1 MILLPDW
8 EPLHVS
14 GIFTPAILICGRE
27 KETQEKEKFRN
38 LGTYREL
45 FYENGVLQKRV
56 ILLGEAGAGKTTFSK
71 HLTDLWCE
79 PRTQQQ
85 FADVTVIKEF
95 RYFFYVSCRF
105 AKEGD
110 IIADMIKDQIF
121 GDDKLKA
128 VATYMLEHYPE
139 CCLILLDGAD
149 EWIGSPDTGRK
160 GDIAGLP
167 GMEGVEHCVILITS
181 RPWRFHSLPTRSR
194 SIFRRF
200 QINGI
205 KDVQVLAYRIL
216 QKLEYP
222 NPSKS
227 SYEFL
232 GQVSQNNMYELMK
245 TPMILIIALGGWV
258 NDKSF
263 HKSMCINYINMIQSF
278 IRRSK
283 GQAGWSSSK
292 SKLQQLIP
300 NLETLETG
308 WETKANELPHL
319 LLRYKSIR
327 RYAGLCLLLGELAFD
342 LLLGKEEQSLVF
354 SKKVLKSY
362 LPADDENDES
372 VNVCLALGI
381 LSKAETTT
389 RGLRKLESYA
399 FCHKTFQEFFAA
411 LWLASKYSNEKS
423 KLYKCLKSYRDLMS
437 YEKLIIFLCGF
448 DPEAGKRFWM
458 FVAEEVEIAEED
470 DKDAIER
477 ERKVKDVQDL
487 VCKCMKEHGFDQ
499 KGQMSDQLYF
509 CIPHIVVYNNTSNE
523 DIMLLCHVMEE
534 YPCSLKSLCVKYCQ
548 TLCSG
553 LQILKLSHL
562 PSVNENSD
570 SENSDSEHRHSLEN
584 LPSVSEHRD
593 SEHSESEHSESEH
606 SDSEHS
612 DSEHS
617 ESEHSDSEHSDSE
630 NSDSEHSES
639 EHSDSEHS
647 DSLSSPVLDLQKHDK
662 LETLWLQH
670 ISIEGLLLPVEGAR
684 ITSLELRNVT
694 MSHHGREQ
702 LSESLSSCSHLEK
715 LVLIGLRCREHRDS
729 CRILVL
735 ALQKHDK
742 LKTLELKSLSIEG
755 LLLPVEGGRIPS
767 LTLDDVTMT
776 HHGCEQLSGSL
787 SSCSSLED
795 LCLERVRCREHK
807 DSCCIPVLDLQKHD
821 KLKTLWLLS
830 LSIEGLLL
838 PVEGGRIPSLKL
850 SGVTMTHH
858 GCEQLSESLSSSSS
872 LKYLSLEE
880 VRCSEHRGSCCIP
893 VLALHKHDKLETLGL
908 RSLYIEGL
916 LLPVEGARIKSLKLH
931 NVTMS
936 HHGCEQLPGSVT
948 SCSHLEDLDLTMV
961 KCREHRDSCC
971 KPVLDLQKHNKL
983 KKLCLLSLSIEG
995 LLLPVERARITSLR
1009 LYNVAMSHH
1018 CCEQLPGSVTSCS
1031 HLEDLDLTA
1040 VRCSEHGDSC
1050 CIPVLDL
1057 QKHDKLKKLW
1067 LKSLSIEGLL
1077 LPVEGA
1083 RITSLTLVGV
1093 TMPHHGCEQLPESVT
1108 SCSHLE
1114 DLDLTAVR
1122 CSEHGDS
1129 CCIPVLDLQ
1138 KHDKLKKLVLQFISI
1153 EGLLL
1158 PVEGARITSLKLYH
1172 VTMSH
1177 HGCEQ
1182 LSADFSSRPEQENW
1196 RPFVRYAY
1204 NKVICRE
1211 HRYSSCQ
1218 PVKDITNF
1226 IESHRH

>member
-149 EWIGSPDTGRK
+149 EWKGSPTSDTGRR

-181 RPWRFHSLPTRSR
+181 RPWRFLSLPTRSR

-205 KDVQVLAYRIL
+205 EDVQVLADRIL

-222 NPSKS
+222 DPAES

-232 GQVSQNNMYELMK
+232 RQVSQNNMYELMK

-437 YEKLIIFLCGF
+437 YEILISFLCGF

-458 FVAEEVEIAEED
+458 FVAEAVEIVEED

-477 ERKVKDVQDL
+477 ERLVKDVTDL
-487 VCKCMKEHGFDQ
+487 VSKCMKEHGFDQ
-499 KGQMSDQLYF
+499 KGQMSDQLYY

-553 LQILKLSHL
+553 LQKLKLSHL
-562 PSVNENSD
+562 PSVNENSDSLISSVQKHNKRKKRRLFYCLCCLSSTSKNSD

-584 LPSVSEHRD
+584 LPSVSEHR
-593 SEHSESEHSESEH
+593 
-606 SDSEHS
+606 
-612 DSEHS
+612 
-617 ESEHSDSEHSDSE
+617 
-630 NSDSEHSES
+630 DSEHSES

-702 LSESLSSCSHLEK
+702 LSESLSSCSHLED

-742 LKTLELKSLSIEG
+742 LKKLWLKSLSIEG
-755 LLLPVEGGRIPS
+755 LLLPVEGGRITS
-767 LTLDDVTMT
+767 LTLNDVTMT

-787 SSCSSLED
+787 SSGSSLEY
-795 LCLERVRCREHK
+795 LYLERVRGREHK
-807 DSCCIPVLDLQKHD
+807 DC
-821 KLKTLWLLS
+821 
-830 LSIEGLLL
+830 
-838 PVEGGRIPSLKL
+838 
-850 SGVTMTHH
+850 
-858 GCEQLSESLSSSSS
+858 
-872 LKYLSLEE
+872 
-880 VRCSEHRGSCCIP
+880 
-893 VLALHKHDKLETLGL
+893 
-908 RSLYIEGL
+908 
-916 LLPVEGARIKSLKLH
+916 
-931 NVTMS
+931 
-936 HHGCEQLPGSVT
+936 
-948 SCSHLEDLDLTMV
+948 
-961 KCREHRDSCC
+961 
-971 KPVLDLQKHNKL
+971 
-983 KKLCLLSLSIEG
+983 
-995 LLLPVERARITSLR
+995 
-1009 LYNVAMSHH
+1009 
-1018 CCEQLPGSVTSCS
+1018 
-1031 HLEDLDLTA
+1031 
-1040 VRCSEHGDSC
+1040 C

-1067 LKSLSIEGLL
+1067 LKSLTIECMLLPVEGARITSLTLINVTMPHHDWETLSGSLSSGSSLEYLYLERVRCREHWYSCCIPVLDLQKHDKLEKLELKSLSIEGLL

-1083 RITSLTLVGV
+1083 RITSLTLINV
-1093 TMPHHGCEQLPESVT
+1093 TMSHHGCEQLSG
-1108 SCSHLE
+1108 SLSSGSSLE
-1114 DLDLTAVR
+1114 YLYLERVR
-1122 CSEHGDS
+1122 CREHWYS

-1138 KHDKLKKLVLQFISI
+1138 KHDKLEKLELKSLSI

-1158 PVEGARITSLKLYH
+1158 PVEGARITSLTLINVTMSHHGCEQLSGSLSSGSSLEYLYLERVRCREHWYSCCIPVLDLQKHDKLEKLELWSLSIEGLLLPWEGARITSLTLIN

-1182 LSADFSSRPEQENW
+1182 LSAAFSSRPEQENW
-1196 RPFVRYAY
+1196 RPFVRCAY
-1204 NKVICRE
+1204 DKVICKE
-1211 HRYSSCQ
+1211 HSDSSCQ
-1218 PVKDITNF
+1218 AVKDITNF
-1226 IESHRH
+1226 IESHRQ